1 MTNDRQT
8 KNAAS
13 EGTSA
18 SHCSQAR
25 CECRDPRTVWNGTRN
40 QWICDD
46 CGKPANKQFEF
57 AKGCA
62 ERGLCPRC
70 INIGEDN
77 DHDID
82 LFGVC
87 LNCGYANPYN
97 GKDHA

>member
-25 CECRDPRTVWNGTRN
+25 CECRDPRTVWNGTRK

-46 CGKPANKQFEF
+46 CGKPVNAPL
-57 AKGCA
+57 
-62 ERGLCPRC
+62 ERTAVAGTL
-70 INIGEDN
+70 D
-77 DHDID
+77 
-82 LFGVC
+82 GVVG
-87 LNCGYANPYN
+87 NSG
-97 GKDHA
+97 GDE

>member
-1 MTNDRQT
+1 MSERPRITKTWTERIRRQT

-46 CGKPANKQFEF
+46 CGKPANSAMRINEAAQ
-57 AKGCA
+57 AGKG
-62 ERGLCPRC
+62 
-70 INIGEDN
+70 
-77 DHDID
+77 
-82 LFGVC
+82 
-87 LNCGYANPYN
+87 ANE
-97 GKDHA
+97 

>member
-46 CGKPANKQFEF
+46 CGKPANIGTEHLQSSVETAEELAREIEWQRAETENQARKAGKE
-57 AKGCA
+57 AK
-62 ERGLCPRC
+62 
-70 INIGEDN
+70 
-77 DHDID
+77 
-82 LFGVC
+82 
-87 LNCGYANPYN
+87 
-97 GKDHA
+97 

>member
-1 MTNDRQT
+1 MTVTETMSDYKVATAQRERIDIMTNDRQT

-46 CGKPANKQFEF
+46 CGKPANNTRSDYEE
-57 AKGCA
+57 G
-62 ERGLCPRC
+62 
-70 INIGEDN
+70 N
-77 DHDID
+77 
-82 LFGVC
+82 
-87 LNCGYANPYN
+87 
-97 GKDHA
+97 

>member
-46 CGKPANKQFEF
+46 CGKPANDSN
-57 AKGCA
+57 
-62 ERGLCPRC
+62 ERRYS
-70 INIGEDN
+70 
-77 DHDID
+77 
-82 LFGVC
+82 VR
-87 LNCGYANPYN
+87 
-97 GKDHA
+97 